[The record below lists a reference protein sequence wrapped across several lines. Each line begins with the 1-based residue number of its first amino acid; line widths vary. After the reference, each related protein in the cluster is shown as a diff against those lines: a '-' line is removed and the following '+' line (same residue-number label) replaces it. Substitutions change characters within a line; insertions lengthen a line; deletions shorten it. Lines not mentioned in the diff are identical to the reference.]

1 MSRVSTGIP
10 GMDEL
15 VEGGYPRGN
24 LIVLSGPPGSGKTI
38 FGFQFLYDGILK
50 RGEVG
55 LYVSFLE
62 TKESFFSN
70 FEHLGFDLDDL
81 KKTDRFALMSFVTTL
96 EQGMTDS
103 IGQVINEISRRKATI
118 LVIDSFTAIKASITK
133 PIEAR
138 IFLNTILGKMTRLL
152 GCTTL
157 LIVEKMGNERGG
169 PGMEEFVADG
179 VVNLEAIVDGLEIR
193 RRLLIPKMRGTS
205 HSLRYQ
211 NMVIG
216 RNGLLITGVTKG
228 HRGQY

>member
-1 MSRVSTGIP
+1 
-10 GMDEL
+10 MDEL

-38 FGFQFLYDGILK
+38 FGFQFLYDGILR

-81 KKTDRFALMSFVTTL
+81 KKTGRFNLMSFVTTM

-103 IGQVINEISRRKATI
+103 IGQVINEISHRKVTI
-118 LVIDSFTAIKASITK
+118 LVIDSFTAIKASMAK

-138 IFLNTILGKMTRLL
+138 IFLNTILGKMSRLL
-152 GCTTL
+152 GSTTL
-157 LIVEKMGNERGG
+157 LIVEKMGNERG

-179 VVNLEAIVDGLEIR
+179 VINLEAVVDGLEIR
-193 RRLLIPKMRGTS
+193 RRVLIPKMRGTS
-205 HSLRYQ
+205 HSLKYHT
-211 NMVIG
+211 MVIG
-216 RNGLLITGVTKG
+216 KNGLLITGVTKG
-228 HRGQY
+228 RRGPY